1 MSKHFIVTLLLFQ
14 LFHHVFTD
22 YTDAM
27 MAHTEALRGERLK
40 LEQAFTWEKNDDQGI
55 FENLEIPPPEP
66 SCDDRDGVTELVDRV
81 IERKMKRLYPFFPG
95 VVVMPPTA
103 DMSLAELEFCWEAL
117 KLTLVMLQRA
127 DVSENTRVRPRGHS
141 VYAFKEQ
148 YMQEMRRRLHDAI
161 FGPSPA
167 IEYLPGQKV
176 DWISIN
182 TLIISEILR
191 GAKALH
197 VLEHTDY
204 SPVSSFT
211 ECEVLLNGVEMHESA
226 RNLYWDCGK
235 SRHRDD
241 LFYCMFYTQMVAQR
255 LEFITTACSKFL
267 HERRK
272 FSSAPSSGLTCGL
285 ARLFDQMRSPKDGF
299 KKNASRYKERLSK
312 YHLPEDFHRHIQR
325 VTSEIDKLKGE
336 MAKKYYQLEVAV
348 AEISEIVA
356 ATPHPLGF
364 VPQDV
369 DLPFETTLLFELLPP
384 QDVYPTEISPALA
397 LAAEYHLLLLWR
409 CMQQLSLLVWFRSR
423 YVIELL
429 QENPSFTSEQVNG
442 AATEIADMAEYI
454 LQAFDAYEKAVG
466 QSDNP
471 RLSDKEKELCDALIV
486 QARNHLVGTWYD
498 VLQVNVNEY
507 IMIVDKA
514 MADVKNLDYSA
525 GVDSLASIQLVDKIP
540 LKVHQL
546 ISAYPVPENL
556 PPRYL
561 ELATKLHSLMVHRLG
576 RTESQSS
583 EIDELSPLLGDRN
596 LLYNAYNL
604 VSKVFPDFHTFSLSS
619 NTVLGAQRDIL
630 DPATSTYSGPY
641 ESIEYGLGT
650 GTRADFEASS
660 SSGRSQNRRNRHA
673 GGRSDVGPSGGFE
686 HLE

>member
-1 MSKHFIVTLLLFQ
+1 MCISFSNAHRAWDNVGSLSVIKSLFHACQPSIKQTKCRTSFSAIMSKHFIVTLLLFQ

-397 LAAEYHLLLLWR
+397 LAADHCSMPVKLPTKKYRGKSFAAIMSKHLIIVLLLCQLFHHGFAEDTDAMMKHTDALYVEILKLGQIDEDVNQR
-409 CMQQLSLLVWFRSR
+409 CRFWILYGVLSGLHPNQFNDVNLLVSLVTEHMMKPLYPHFPSVSVELPTAEMSKAELEFNWELLGLTASLLQRMAKIPGSDSVLTLRREYW
-423 YVIELL
+423 
-429 QENPSFTSEQVNG
+429 QEMCKRVQGATIGPSFQYPQGETIDWTSIN
-442 AATEIADMAEYI
+442 MA
-454 LQAFDAYEKAVG
+454 F
-466 QSDNP
+466 
-471 RLSDKEKELCDALIV
+471 LSDILRGAKALHFLRNCNYFPVSSFTECDV
-486 QARNHLVGTWYD
+486 
-498 VLQVNVNEY
+498 
-507 IMIVDKA
+507 
-514 MADVKNLDYSA
+514 
-525 GVDSLASIQLVDKIP
+525 
-540 LKVHQL
+540 
-546 ISAYPVPENL
+546 
-556 PPRYL
+556 
-561 ELATKLHSLMVHRLG
+561 
-576 RTESQSS
+576 
-583 EIDELSPLLGDRN
+583 
-596 LLYNAYNL
+596 
-604 VSKVFPDFHTFSLSS
+604 
-619 NTVLGAQRDIL
+619 
-630 DPATSTYSGPY
+630 
-641 ESIEYGLGT
+641 
-650 GTRADFEASS
+650 
-660 SSGRSQNRRNRHA
+660 
-673 GGRSDVGPSGGFE
+673 
-686 HLE
+686 